1 MERKGEDVSPE
12 CTGGGGGV
20 RRDAGSPRRRAQ
32 VEGALFRCG
41 AECSPTRKGRT
52 LHARVLGTTLH
63 QGAQT
68 GGKELIPQAL

>member
-12 CTGGGGGV
+12 CTGGSRGV
-20 RRDAGSPRRRAQ
+20 RRDAGSPRRAQ
-32 VEGALFRCG
+32 VEGALSRCG
-41 AECSPTRKGRT
+41 AEHSPTREGRT
-52 LHARVLGTTLH
+52 LHAGVLGTKLH